1 MANDNRVSIDITP
14 AQLTAINGAVTALKT
29 AFAGLLVNLTPEE
42 RRTLPK
48 ISDGTLAFHEKCT
61 AYRAANPG
69 LTPSFTNVAELA
81 KDLKLVASLLPLLR
95 ALAPLLEGVEDT
107 ITLAY
112 SDLYLADLAFY
123 ANVKVAA
130 QRGVPG
136 ADTIFS
142 DLKVRFNGKATGP
155 AAPVT
160 P

>member
-1 MANDNRVSIDITP
+1 M
-14 AQLTAINGAVTALKT
+14 TALKT
-29 AFAGLLVNLTPEE
+29 AFTGLLVNLTAEE

-69 LTPSFTNVAELA
+69 LTPSFTDVAELS
-81 KDLKLVASLLPLLR
+81 KDLKLVASLLPVMRQLP
-95 ALAPLLEGVEDT
+95 PLLEGVEDT
-107 ITLAY
+107 ITQAY

-136 ADTIFS
+136 ADNIYS
-142 DLKVRFNGKATGP
+142 DLKVRFNGKSTVPATP
-155 AAPVT
+155 AT
-160 P
+160 PETP